1 LLLEVQQSC
10 QSSIPKRKYYK
21 DVWNTSKLMSKDL
34 LLGKE
39 SKQKHQEDILELI
52 FLMAVSH
59 DL

>member
-1 LLLEVQQSC
+1 
-10 QSSIPKRKYYK
+10 
-21 DVWNTSKLMSKDL
+21 MSKDL